1 MCLLFLL
8 QRYDLFSSYPL
19 LRTLGMT
26 SQESFRLFSF
36 EERSIQRKKNV
47 EGSKETPPKKKQ
59 RRLWEILRGT

>member
-36 EERSIQRKKNV
+36 EERSTQRKKKRRGEQGNSP
-47 EGSKETPPKKKQ
+47 EKKQ

>member
-36 EERSIQRKKNV
+36 EERSTQRKK
-47 EGSKETPPKKKQ
+47 KT
-59 RRLWEILRGT
+59 